1 MELLSNRIGSLKKQ
15 IAEVEESLEIQ
26 KNPPTLKL
34 DLGQYPALTEIRQVL
49 ADARSA
55 EEHQMLLAQIETQV
69 GSQRKELAA
78 LEAELSAKQE
88 SVAALKTEQAQA
100 LAVVQQTEAAW
111 LEASKN
117 LIGLT
122 QEISEA
128 SAGVSDHQPVVFAG
142 GLMEIDRRPAFKL
155 AENGALHFGSQTSGL
170 LQSVPSGWGGR
181 SYRAIDCRRNAP
193 VVEPTP
199 QAPSV
204 EPEPADDSQELEQAQ
219 RALELMHSGQIENFD
234 QVELIPG

>member
-55 EEHQMLLAQIETQV
+55 EEHQMLLAQIETQLAN
-69 GSQRKELAA
+69 QRKELAA

-111 LEASKN
+111 LEASKK

-128 SAGVSDHQPVVFAG
+128 SAGVSDHQPVIFSG
-142 GLMEIDRRPAFKL
+142 GLLEIDRRPAFKL
-155 AENGALHFGSQTSGL
+155 AENGALHFGSQPSGL
-170 LQSVPSGWGGR
+170 LQSTPSAWGGR
-181 SYRAIDCRRNAP
+181 SFKAIDCRRNAP

-199 QAPSV
+199 QAPAV
-204 EPEPADDSQELEQAQ
+204 EPEPAADNQELEQAEEVLGRILAGDIQ
-219 RALELMHSGQIENFD
+219 NFD
-234 QVELIPG
+234 QVQLIPG